1 VLAAGRAGVDVCH
14 VVGFLLDARMSD
26 AIRDDELTP
35 VDPPVPRGNPDMP
48 DLRHWGGLRTT
59 KKALR
64 RSATIM
70 ANREAIAYEL
80 LAMASTK
87 ITDILNWD
95 EDGNVSVIPSK
106 RIDHR
111 HARMIKKVK
120 KTTFTNKDGETT
132 SQFEIELFDKVSTL
146 RLLAQ
151 AAGLL
156 AKDTEDDKPSV
167 VGMKILRKKRKPKTL
182 ENKA

>member
-1 VLAAGRAGVDVCH
+1 MTDDVK
-14 VVGFLLDARMSD
+14 
-26 AIRDDELTP
+26 RDDDINP
-35 VDPPVPRGNPDMP
+35 SPPVPRGNADMP
-48 DLRHWGGLRTT
+48 DLRNWGGLRST

-87 ITDILNWD
+87 ITDILSWD
-95 EDGNVSVIPSK
+95 DEGNVTVIPSK
-106 RIDHR
+106 KIDHR
-111 HARMIKKVK
+111 HARMIKKVR
-120 KTTFTNKDGETT
+120 KTTRTSGSGDKAFTE
-132 SQFEIELFDKVSTL
+132 SIIEIELFDKVSTL

-167 VGMKILRKKRKPKTL
+167 VGMRVVGPRKKRKAVTL
-182 ENKA
+182 ENEK

>member
-1 VLAAGRAGVDVCH
+1 
-14 VVGFLLDARMSD
+14 MSD
-26 AIRDDELTP
+26 DADMSAEERAAVNP
-35 VDPPVPRGNPDMP
+35 DPPVARGNPDMP
-48 DLRHWGGLRTT
+48 DLRNWGGLRST

-80 LAMASTK
+80 LSMASTK
-87 ITDILNWD
+87 ITDIFSWHEVED
-95 EDGNVSVIPSK
+95 ADGNTQVRVNLKPSAK
-106 RIDHR
+106 IDHR

-120 KTTFTNKDGETT
+120 VNYRKGGREVE
-132 SQFEIELFDKVSTL
+132 SLEVELFDKVGTL

-151 AAGLL
+151 ASGLL

-167 VGMKILRKKRKPKTL
+167 VGMRVVGPKKRRVKTID
-182 ENKA
+182 NDA

>member
-1 VLAAGRAGVDVCH
+1 VGVSDDAK
-14 VVGFLLDARMSD
+14 LLDAE
-26 AIRDDELTP
+26 INPE
-35 VDPPVPRGNPDMP
+35 PPVARGNPDMP
-48 DLRHWGGLRTT
+48 DLRNWGGLRST

-70 ANREAIAYEL
+70 HNREAIAYEL

-87 ITDILNWD
+87 ITDILTWD
-95 EDGNVSVIPSK
+95 EDGNVFVIPSK
-106 RIDHR
+106 KVDHR

-120 KTTFTNKDGETT
+120 ATTRYVKNAQGEPEKETT
-132 SQFEIELFDKVSTL
+132 FEIELFDKVSTL

-167 VGMKILRKKRKPKTL
+167 VGMTVHGPRKKRKALTIDNGETK
-182 ENKA
+182 

>member
-1 VLAAGRAGVDVCH
+1 MAIIATRRSSCCCGVSAMTDES
-14 VVGFLLDARMSD
+14 R
-26 AIRDDELTP
+26 RDDEVNP
-35 VDPPVPRGNPDMP
+35 EPPVPRGNPDMP

-95 EDGNVSVIPSK
+95 DEGNVTVIPSK
-106 RIDHR
+106 KIDHR
-111 HARMIKKVK
+111 HARMIKKVR
-120 KTTFTNKDGETT
+120 KTTRT
-132 SQFEIELFDKVSTL
+132 SGSGDKQVSESVIEIELFDKVSTL

-167 VGMKILRKKRKPKTL
+167 VGMKILRKKRKVRTL
-182 ENKA
+182 ENEK